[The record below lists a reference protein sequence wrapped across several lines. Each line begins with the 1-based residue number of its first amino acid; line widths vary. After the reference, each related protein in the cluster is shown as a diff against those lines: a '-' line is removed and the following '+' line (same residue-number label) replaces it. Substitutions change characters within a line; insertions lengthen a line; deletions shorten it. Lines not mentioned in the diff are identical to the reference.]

1 MLFSS
6 TAYVGSLC
14 MSVSC
19 LLGPVASSL
28 CDRHGCR
35 ATTISGGLACV
46 IGLLMTSQA
55 PSIYCMYLTFSV
67 IVGFGICCVY
77 TASFVIVPRYF
88 AKRRSLATGAITCG
102 PAGGLLVM
110 GPFLQFLLDTLQWR
124 KTFIAMAGLAAL
136 ICLFALIYD
145 PLTAKEISDFEG
157 VSNTKQPHAI
167 CERQST
173 WTKNI
178 FTNPVLL
185 IWSACPAV
193 AYLGLYVP
201 QVLLVN
207 YLLFFLF
214 LFLFLFFLV
223 TAFLSITLYLKR
235 LWRKSRISLNSLKPN
250 SKTFRSKNDV

>member
-6 TAYVGSLC
+6 AAYVGSLC

-28 CDRHGCR
+28 CDRYGCR
-35 ATTISGGLACV
+35 ATTISGGITCV

-88 AKRRSLATGAITCG
+88 LKRRSLATGAITCG

-145 PLTAKEISDFEG
+145 PLTAKEISNFEG

-167 CERQST
+167 CDRQSS

-178 FTNPVLL
+178 FKNPVLL

-193 AYLGLYVP
+193 TYLGLYVP

-207 YLLFFLF
+207 YCLFFS
-214 LFLFLFFLV
+214 FFV
-223 TAFLSITLYLKR
+223 VAFVFVFSCHGVFIDHF
-235 LWRKSRISLNSLKPN
+235 IV
-250 SKTFRSKNDV
+250 KTTFAQI

>member
-6 TAYVGSLC
+6 AAYVGSLC

-28 CDRHGCR
+28 CDRYGCR
-35 ATTISGGLACV
+35 ATTISGGITCV

-88 AKRRSLATGAITCG
+88 LKRRSLATGAITCG

-124 KTFIAMAGLAAL
+124 KAFIAMAGLAAL

-145 PLTAKEISDFEG
+145 PLTAKEISDFG
-157 VSNTKQPHAI
+157 VVSNTKQPHAI
-167 CERQST
+167 CAKKSS
-173 WTKNI
+173 WTRNI

-207 YLLFFLF
+207 ICLFVLFFLF
-214 LFLFLFFLV
+214 LFSCHGVFIDQFIFK
-223 TAFLSITLYLKR
+223 TIFGG
-235 LWRKSRISLNSLKPN
+235 KSKISLNSHKPI
-250 SKTFRSKNDV
+250 SKTYRSKSDV

>member
-6 TAYVGSLC
+6 AAYVGSLC

-28 CDRHGCR
+28 CDRYGCR
-35 ATTISGGLACV
+35 ATTISGGITCV

-88 AKRRSLATGAITCG
+88 LKRRSLATGAITCG

-124 KTFIAMAGLAAL
+124 KAFIAMAGLAAL

-145 PLTAKEISDFEG
+145 PLTAKEISDFG
-157 VSNTKQPHAI
+157 VVSNTKQPHAI
-167 CERQST
+167 CAKRSS
-173 WTKNI
+173 WTRNI
-178 FTNPVLL
+178 FTRSSTP
-185 IWSACPAV
+185 
-193 AYLGLYVP
+193 YLVSLSSCSVP
-201 QVLLVN
+201 RIIRSTSSTGKRLFV
-207 YLLFFLF
+207 LFFF
-214 LFLFLFFLV
+214 CFCFLV
-223 TAFLSITLYLKR
+223 TAFSSISLYLKR
-235 LWRKSRISLNSLKPN
+235 FLGANLKYL
-250 SKTFRSKNDV
+250 